1 MATIRKQAIISG
13 LILYTGFAVGAVNM
27 YLFTK
32 LFTTDE
38 YGLTRAFMDFGQSA
52 FAFGSLGAVSVLY
65 KFYPYFKDNLPD
77 KKNDILTWV
86 LCASLIGFALV
97 TLGGIVFQPFVVRK
111 FSANSPLF
119 LAYYYWIFPFGL
131 GILLFGVLEAF
142 SLTLKNAVAP
152 TFLKELA
159 LRLLTFVVIIIYY
172 LKLISFSTFIYIFAF
187 TYLAIA
193 ICLLVYLIKQKQFHL
208 SFKVSIVTKKFW
220 KKMLSMQSLLY
231 AGVIISVLKESVDGI
246 FITGLKGLGAA
257 GVFALAQYLASL
269 VQAPQRSLVNVSI
282 GIISQAWKDKDMAEI
297 SRVYSRSCINM
308 LIMSVFIYGNV
319 VLNAVEA
326 IKVLHIPEVYLRG
339 YEVMIVLGLM
349 RVIDAGTGVNNVVI
363 LTSNKW
369 RFDFFSGIVLMC
381 LIIPSSYFLI
391 KQYGIIG
398 SAYAQL
404 ISFIIYNAIR
414 FEFIRRVFKM
424 QPFNAKTLYSILL
437 ALTAFAL
444 AYIVGTY
451 LTGWIA
457 IFVRVIIFSGL
468 MIGGVFTFKLTPD
481 AHQLL
486 EKWKPKTDK
495 NAANSD

>member
-13 LILYTGFAVGAVNM
+13 LLLYTGFAVGAINM
-27 YLFTK
+27 YLFTR
-32 LFTTDE
+32 LFTTDQ

-77 KKNDILTWV
+77 KKNDLLTWV

-119 LAYYYWIFPFGL
+119 LTYYYWIFPFGL

-142 SLTLKNAVAP
+142 SLVLKNAVVP

-159 LRLLTFVVIIIYY
+159 LRLLTFFIIIIYY
-172 LKLISFSTFIYIFAF
+172 LKVISFATFIYIFAF
-187 TYLAIA
+187 TYFAIA
-193 ICLLVYLIKQKQFHL
+193 VFLMVYLIKQKKFHL
-208 SFKVSIVTKKFW
+208 SFKISFVTKRFW
-220 KKMLSMQSLLY
+220 KKMVSMQSLLY
-231 AGVIISVLKESVDGI
+231 AGVIIAVLKESIDGI
-246 FITGLKGLGAA
+246 FITGLNGLAAA

-269 VQAPQRSLVNVSI
+269 VQAPQRSLVNISI

-319 VLNAVEA
+319 VLNAVDTIEA
-326 IKVLHIPEVYLRG
+326 LHIPSIYLRG

-363 LTSNKW
+363 LTSNRW
-369 RFDFFSGIVLMC
+369 RFDFFSGIILMC

-391 KQYGIIG
+391 KRYGIIG

-404 ISFIIYNAIR
+404 ISFVIYNAIR
-414 FEFIRRVFKM
+414 FEFIRREFKM
-424 QPFNAKTLYSILL
+424 QPFNSKTLYSILL
-437 ALTAFAL
+437 AVITFAL
-444 AYIVGTY
+444 AYYIGSY
-451 LTGWIA
+451 LHGWLA
-457 IFVRVIIFSGL
+457 IFIRSIIFSGL
-468 MIGGVFTFKLTPD
+468 MIGGVFALKLTPD
-481 AHQLL
+481 AHQLW
-486 EKWKPKTDK
+486 EKWNPRKGLKHR
-495 NAANSD
+495 